1 MMNPLERVNLIFYYG
16 AMINKNDFEILT
28 KQLKIDQLYSSIMNA
43 GLSFKDVG
51 KIGSSWNYVI
61 GKELKWEF
69 EKNYVSY
76 EIIDNELYLDGEKVD
91 LVDRNEVKEKL
102 ISLNIFREPKFYIF
116 TSWMEDEKIEISET

>member
-1 MMNPLERVNLIFYYG
+1 MNPLERVNLIFYYG
-16 AMINKNDFEILT
+16 AMINKSDYELLT
-28 KQLKIDQLYSSIMNA
+28 KQLKMDQLYSNIMSA

-51 KIGSSWNYVI
+51 KVGSSWNYVI

-91 LVDRNEVKEKL
+91 LVDKNEVKEKL

>member
-1 MMNPLERVNLIFYYG
+1 MNPLERVNLIFYYG
-16 AMINKNDFEILT
+16 AMINKSDYELLT
-28 KQLKIDQLYSSIMNA
+28 KQLKIDQLYSNIMNA

-51 KIGSSWNYVI
+51 KVGSSWNYVI

-76 EIIDNELYLDGEKVD
+76 EIINNELYLDGEKVD
-91 LVDRNEVKEKL
+91 LVDKTEVKEKL

>member
-1 MMNPLERVNLIFYYG
+1 MNPLERVNLIFYYG
-16 AMINKNDFEILT
+16 AMINKSDYELLT
-28 KQLKIDQLYSSIMNA
+28 KQLKIDQLYSNIMNA
-43 GLSFKDVG
+43 GLNFKDVG
-51 KIGSSWNYVI
+51 KVGSSWNYVI

-76 EIIDNELYLDGEKVD
+76 EIINNELYLDGEKVD
-91 LVDRNEVKEKL
+91 LVDKNEVKEKL